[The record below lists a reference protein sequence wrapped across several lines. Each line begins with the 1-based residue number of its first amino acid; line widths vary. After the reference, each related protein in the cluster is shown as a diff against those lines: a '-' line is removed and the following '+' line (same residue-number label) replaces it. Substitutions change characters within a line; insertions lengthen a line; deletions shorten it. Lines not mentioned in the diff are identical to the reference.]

1 MAIVIGEQSLAECT
15 DDALDDWIPHQCSQ
29 GGRRIKA
36 DTLPVWLAAIRA
48 FDSNGTPATVRQMFY
63 ALTVLGVIVRT
74 EQGYKRVCRHLLKM
88 RRLGIVPYGFVADN
102 TRWMRKRD
110 SYASLADF
118 LERTQD
124 LYRKA
129 EWDDLDVRVEIWI
142 EKDALAGVV
151 YGITD
156 RWDVP
161 LMVTRGY
168 SSETFVY
175 EAAQE
180 INRNGKKT
188 FIYYFGDYDP
198 SGVSTPEDVLR
209 KLESWTSLIAFTRVA
224 VNPDQITSMQLPTR
238 PTKRTDSR
246 AKTWTGDSVGL
257 DAIPPNVLRNL
268 VQDVIQSHLPADHL
282 AHIARVERIEQQTL
296 ATIITNWT
304 ADPGAAD
311 MDEEEHA
318 DEETLDDLDDEER
331 EAE

>member
-1 MAIVIGEQSLAECT
+1 MAIVIGKRPVAEYT
-15 DDALDDWIPHQCSQ
+15 DNELGDWILHQCNQ

-63 ALTVLGVIVRT
+63 ALTVLAVIAKT
-74 EQGYKRVCRHLLKM
+74 EQGYKQVCRHLLKM
-88 RRLGIVPYGFVADN
+88 HRLGVVPYDFLADN

-110 SYASLADF
+110 SYRSLADF

-129 EWDDLDVRVEIWI
+129 VWDDLDVRIEIWI

-151 YGITD
+151 YEITD

-180 INRNGKKT
+180 INRDGKRPLSTISATMIPLASAFPKT
-188 FIYYFGDYDP
+188 YCGNWRAGPP
-198 SGVSTPEDVLR
+198 SSP
-209 KLESWTSLIAFTRVA
+209 
-224 VNPDQITSMQLPTR
+224 
-238 PTKRTDSR
+238 
-246 AKTWTGDSVGL
+246 
-257 DAIPPNVLRNL
+257 
-268 VQDVIQSHLPADHL
+268 LPAW
-282 AHIARVERIEQQTL
+282 R
-296 ATIITNWT
+296 
-304 ADPGAAD
+304 
-311 MDEEEHA
+311 
-318 DEETLDDLDDEER
+318 
-331 EAE
+331 